1 MNAVQ
6 KRIHQAALQLF
17 AEKSVGEISVSELA
31 QLAGVARGTV
41 YNNLH
46 SVDSL
51 FEEIAGELSQ
61 EMNQRVVNSA
71 AEGMDPVLRLANG
84 IRFYVRRAH
93 EEPQWGHF
101 IVRYAASNNL
111 LQELW
116 NGQPVQDVLNGIAHS
131 RYLLRPEQLS
141 TAMALI
147 GGAVMAA
154 ALLVMQGHKTWREA
168 GSETAEFILRALG
181 VAADEAMRLANL
193 ELPPLAP
200 ALYPTGSDAGGEL
213 NA

>member
-31 QLAGVARGTV
+31 HLAGVARGTV

-71 AEGMDPVLRLANG
+71 EAGVDPVQRLANG

-93 EEPQWGHF
+93 EEPQWGSF

-116 NGQPVQDVLNGIAHS
+116 SGPPVHDLLYGIAHS
-131 RYLLRPEQLS
+131 RYLLKPEQLP

-147 GGAVMAA
+147 GGAVLAA
-154 ALLVMQGHKTWREA
+154 ALLVLQGHKTWREA

-181 VAADEAMRLANL
+181 VDAAEAMRLASL

-200 ALYPTGSDAGGEL
+200 ALGSTDRDAGGDPH
-213 NA
+213 A

>member
-6 KRIHQAALQLF
+6 KRIHQAAIQLF

-131 RYLLRPEQLS
+131 RYLLKTEQLPA
-141 TAMALI
+141 AMALI
-147 GGAVMAA
+147 GGAVLAA
-154 ALLVMQGHKTWREA
+154 TLLVLQGHMTWRDA
-168 GSETAEFILRALG
+168 GSDTAAFILRALG
-181 VAADEAMRLANL
+181 VDAEEAQRLASQD
-193 ELPPLAP
+193 LPPLAP
-200 ALYPTGSDAGGEL
+200 AHCTLVLDAGDE
-213 NA
+213 AHV